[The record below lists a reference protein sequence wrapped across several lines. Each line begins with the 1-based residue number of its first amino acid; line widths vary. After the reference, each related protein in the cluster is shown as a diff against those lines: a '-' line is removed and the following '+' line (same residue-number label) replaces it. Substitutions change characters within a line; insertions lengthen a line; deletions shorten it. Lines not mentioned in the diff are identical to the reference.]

1 MCKYRNRGIVM
12 AVAWIAATACQVVA
26 AENLPQ
32 MLEVASRDGAY
43 IAPAAREV
51 AQAEALFLRCL
62 QQSAGEKAQCG
73 DATAQ
78 QGWRQLG
85 FEAVEARHGG
95 RSLWVIR
102 EAGKGRQGR
111 GFFAFFPDSVSTTA
125 LQAPHSFK
133 DENTRE
139 ILLHLLAEGDFRAA
153 AWNTVPRAYERD
165 GVKVDAD
172 MAHLQDTYFM
182 AFSRAYA
189 RRYGTGRLVQ
199 LHGFAQEK
207 RRSESGASAEMVV
220 SAGSR
225 TPTPA
230 VLETGRCLKR
240 AGLGEARIY
249 PDEIRELGATTNR
262 IGSALRAL
270 GHQGF
275 IHIELSAPSR
285 QRLLNEQAARGSL
298 LRCLEGGW

>member
-1 MCKYRNRGIVM
+1 M
-12 AVAWIAATACQVVA
+12 AMLLAATACQAVA

-32 MLEVASRDGAY
+32 MLDAASREGAY

-62 QQSAGEKAQCG
+62 ELGDDRQAQCG
-73 DATAQ
+73 DTQAQ

-102 EAGKGRQGR
+102 EIGKNRQGR
-111 GFFAFFPDSVSTTA
+111 GFFAFFPGSVSTTA
-125 LQAPHSFK
+125 LQAPHAFK

-139 ILLHLLAEGDFRAA
+139 IVLHLLAEGDFRAA
-153 AWNTVPRAYERD
+153 AWNTVPRTYERD

-172 MAHLQDTYFM
+172 MAHLQETYFM
-182 AFSRAYA
+182 AFSRAFA
-189 RRYGTGRLVQ
+189 RRYGAGKLVQ

-207 RRSESGASAEMVV
+207 RRSESGASAEVVV

-230 VLETGRCLKR
+230 VLGAGRCLKR
-240 AGLGEARIY
+240 AGLGEVRIY
-249 PDEIRELGATTNR
+249 PDEIRELGATTNL

-270 GHQGF
+270 GHNGF
-275 IHIELSAPSR
+275 IHIEMSGSCRL
-285 QRLLNEQAARGSL
+285 RLLNEQVARGKL
-298 LRCLEGGW
+298 LHCLEGR

>member
-1 MCKYRNRGIVM
+1 MNGKIMMTVLLVS
-12 AVAWIAATACQVVA
+12 AACQAHA
-26 AENLPQ
+26 AGDLPQ
-32 MLEVASRDGAY
+32 MLDAASRDGAY
-43 IAPAAREV
+43 AAPAAREA

-62 QQSAGEKAQCG
+62 ERAAQCG
-73 DATAQ
+73 DAAAQ
-78 QGWRQLG
+78 RGWRQLG
-85 FEAVEARHGG
+85 FEAVEAGHGG

-102 EAGKGRQGR
+102 EAGKDRQGR
-111 GFFAFFPDSVSTTA
+111 GFFAIFPDSVSTTA

-182 AFSRAYA
+182 AFSRAFA
-189 RRYGTGRLVQ
+189 RRYSTGKLVQ

-207 RRSESGASAEMVV
+207 RRSESGASAEAVV

-230 VLETGRCLKR
+230 VLEAGQCLKR
-240 AGLGEARIY
+240 AGWGGMRVY
-249 PDEIRELGATTNR
+249 PTEIRELGATTNR
-262 IGSALRAL
+262 IGDALRAL

-275 IHIELSAPSR
+275 IHIEMSAPRRLS
-285 QRLLNEQAARGSL
+285 LLNSQAERAKL
-298 LRCLEGGW
+298 LRCLEK